1 MTDMIKKIIVAFD
14 SFKGCISAKDA
25 CDAAMEGILSVLPD
39 ANVIQLPLSDGG
51 EGLVECVCS

>member
-1 MTDMIKKIIVAFD
+1 MIKKIIVAFD